1 MAEKKLTKSDLT
13 KVFLLW
19 ETQTE
24 VCLSYERLMSL
35 GFCIS
40 MAPVINRLYD
50 TKEDRAAAM
59 KRHMV
64 FFNTENNWGAFIPGL
79 VCSMEED
86 RANGLPIT
94 DELINNVKIGLMG
107 PLAGLGDTITQGL
120 VKTVLLAI
128 TVNMAL
134 DGYTFGPVLFF
145 LLYAAYILG
154 IGYFTFTQGYTVG
167 KNVLDKITD
176 SEIIHK
182 ITDCLGLVGMT
193 IAGAMIITNVY
204 IETGLEVQGVV
215 VQEILDSIIP
225 NLLGV
230 VTTLGVFALLRK
242 GVSVFKVIIGIF
254 VLGFACYFLGIL

>member
-1 MAEKKLTKSDLT
+1 MAEKKLTKGDLA

-40 MAPVINRLYD
+40 MSPVINRLYD
-50 TKEDRAAAM
+50 TKEERAEAM
-59 KRHMV
+59 KRHLV

-86 RANGLPIT
+86 RANGQPIT
-94 DELINNVKIGLMG
+94 DDLINNVKIGLMG
-107 PLAGLGDTITQGL
+107 PLAGIGDTITQGL
-120 VKTVLLAI
+120 VKVVLLAI

-134 DGYTFGPVLFF
+134 QGNTFAPVLYF
-145 LLYAAYILG
+145 LLYGAYILG
-154 IGYFTFTQGYTVG
+154 IGLFTFTQGYTVG

-182 ITDCLGLVGMT
+182 ITDCLGLIGMT
-193 IAGAMIITNVY
+193 IAGAMIISNVG
-204 IETGLEVQGVV
+204 IETSLVIQDVSI
-215 VQEILDSIIP
+215 QEILDQIAP

-230 VTTLGVFALLRK
+230 IATLGIFAFLRK
-242 GVSVFKVIIGIF
+242 GTPVYKIIISLFVI
-254 VLGFACYFLGIL
+254 GFACYFLGIL

>member
-1 MAEKKLTKSDLT
+1 MAEKKLTRSDLIKT
-13 KVFLLW
+13 FLLW

-40 MAPVINRLYD
+40 MSPVINRLYD
-50 TKEDRAAAM
+50 TKEEKAEAM
-59 KRHMV
+59 KRHLV

-79 VCSMEED
+79 VASMEED
-86 RANGLPIT
+86 KANGAPIN
-94 DELINNVKIGLMG
+94 DDLITNVKIGLMG

-134 DGYTFGPVLFF
+134 DGYTFAPILFF
-145 LLYAAYILG
+145 LLYGAYITG
-154 IGYFTFTQGYTVG
+154 IGIFTFYQGYHVG

-176 SEIIHK
+176 PEIIHK

-193 IAGAMIITNVY
+193 IAGAMIITNVG
-204 IETGLEVQGVV
+204 IETSLVV
-215 VQEILDSIIP
+215 KDVAIQDILNEIAP

-230 VTTLGVFALLRK
+230 ATTLGIFSMLKK
-242 GVSVFKVIIGIF
+242 GVSVFKIIVGLFVI
-254 VLGFACYFLGIL
+254 GFACYFLGVL